1 MNLKGKNKI
10 DPNFNMS
17 SMTDIVFLLLIFFM
31 ITSTL
36 MSPHTL
42 QVNLPYSDSKS
53 MEQGNKRIILTIDS
67 TYNYSINNKNVEFDN
82 LENLLKTKFEEMQKE
97 GMDLKEKGISLR
109 THKGVDIS
117 YVVEIFDIAGRNN
130 WKIGLSTK

>member
-1 MNLKGKNKI
+1 MKLRGTNKV

-42 QVNLPYSDSKS
+42 KVNLPYSDSKS
-53 MEQGNKRIILTIDS
+53 IEQAKIVLTIDS
-67 TYNYSINNKNVEFDN
+67 LYNYSINNVEVDSKDIEKILN
-82 LENLLKTKFEEMQKE
+82 TKFKE
-97 GMDLKEKGISLR
+97 LRNEGINVKERGLSLR
-109 THKGVDIS
+109 TDKNVDVEYI
-117 YVVEIFDIAGRNN
+117 VEIFNIASANN
-130 WKIGLSTK
+130 WKIGFATK

>member
-1 MNLKGKNKI
+1 MNLRGTNKV

-42 QVNLPYSDSKS
+42 KVNLPYSDSKS
-53 MEQGNKRIILTIDS
+53 IEQAKIVLTIDS
-67 TYNYSINNKNVEFDN
+67 LYNYSINNVEVDSKDI
-82 LENLLKTKFEEMQKE
+82 EKVLKTKFQELRKGGINVEES
-97 GMDLKEKGISLR
+97 GVDLR
-109 THKGVDIS
+109 PHRGVDIE
-117 YVVEIFDIAGRNN
+117 YIVEIFDIASANQ

>member
-1 MNLKGKNKI
+1 MNLRGTNKV

-42 QVNLPYSDSKS
+42 KVNLPYSDSKS
-53 MEQGNKRIILTIDS
+53 IEQAKIVLTIDS
-67 TYNYSINNKNVEFDN
+67 LYNYSINNVEVDSKDI
-82 LENLLKTKFEEMQKE
+82 EKVLKTKFQELRKGGINVEES
-97 GMDLKEKGISLR
+97 GVDLR
-109 THKGVDIS
+109 THRGVDIENI
-117 YVVEIFDIAGRNN
+117 VEIFDIASANQ

>member
-1 MNLKGKNKI
+1 MNLRGTNKV

-42 QVNLPYSDSKS
+42 KVNLPYSDSKS
-53 MEQGNKRIILTIDS
+53 IEQAKIVLTIDS
-67 TYNYSINNKNVEFDN
+67 LYNYSINNVEVDSKDI
-82 LENLLKTKFEEMQKE
+82 EKVLKTKFQELSKE
-97 GMDLKEKGISLR
+97 GINIEKSGVSLR
-109 THKGVDIS
+109 TDKSVDTEYI
-117 YVVEIFDIAGRNN
+117 VEIFNIAAENE

>member
-1 MNLKGKNKI
+1 MNLRRTNKV

-42 QVNLPYSDSKS
+42 KVNLPYSDSKS
-53 MEQGNKRIILTIDS
+53 MEQAKIVLTIDS
-67 TYNYSINNKNVEFDN
+67 LYNYSINNVEVDSKDIEKILN
-82 LENLLKTKFEEMQKE
+82 TKFKE
-97 GMDLKEKGISLR
+97 LRNEGINVKESGLSLR
-109 THKGVDIS
+109 TDKNVDVEYI
-117 YVVEIFDIAGRNN
+117 VEIFNIASANN
-130 WKIGLSTK
+130 WKIGFATK

>member
-1 MNLKGKNKI
+1 MNLRGTNKV

-42 QVNLPYSDSKS
+42 KVNLPYSDSKS
-53 MEQGNKRIILTIDS
+53 IEQAKIVLTIDS
-67 TYNYSINNKNVEFDN
+67 LYNYSINNVEVDSKDI
-82 LENLLKTKFEEMQKE
+82 EKVLKTKFQELSKE
-97 GMDLKEKGISLR
+97 GINIEKSGVSLR
-109 THKGVDIS
+109 TDKSVDTEYI
-117 YVVEIFDIAGRNN
+117 VEIFNIASEND